1 MTRDEAL
8 KLRAIVEKAAESLD
22 NKTAFEGKALFPNP
36 KDAETFWDGHLI
48 TTGTRIRWKGEL
60 KFAMNDLW
68 AYASNN
74 PDNAPSLWDHISYK
88 QGERIIPA
96 VIPASLAFDKGEK
109 GWYGDVLFI
118 SLIPA
123 NVWTPDEN
131 PAGWEAVTA

>member
-1 MTRDEAL
+1 MKRNEAIRMREL
-8 KLRAIVEKAAESLD
+8 IEQAAQSLPD
-22 NKTAFEGKALFPNP
+22 QEASEAPALFPSL
-36 KDAETFWDGHLI
+36 KEDGKLI
-48 TTGTRIRWKGEL
+48 ATGTRI
-60 KFAMNDLW
+60 LW
-68 AYASNN
+68 AGEIRRANVDMWDRPEYN

-109 GWYGDVLFI
+109 GWYGDVLYI

>member
-1 MTRDEAL
+1 MKRNEAIRMREL
-8 KLRAIVEKAAESLD
+8 IEQAAQSLPD
-22 NKTAFEGKALFPNP
+22 QEASEAPALFPSL
-36 KDAETFWDGHLI
+36 KEDGKLI
-48 TTGTRIRWKGEL
+48 ANGTRI
-60 KFAMNDLW
+60 LW
-68 AYASNN
+68 AGEIRRANVDMWDRPEYN
-74 PDNAPSLWDHISYK
+74 PDNAPSMWDPIRYK

>member
-1 MTRDEAL
+1 MKRNEAIRMREL
-8 KLRAIVEKAAESLD
+8 IEQAAQSLPD
-22 NKTAFEGKALFPNP
+22 QEASEAPALFPSL
-36 KDAETFWDGHLI
+36 KEDGKLI
-48 TTGTRIRWKGEL
+48 ATGTRI
-60 KFAMNDLW
+60 LW
-68 AYASNN
+68 AGEIRRANVDMWDRPENN

-109 GWYGDVLFI
+109 GWYGDVLYI

-131 PAGWEAVTA
+131 PAGWKAVTA